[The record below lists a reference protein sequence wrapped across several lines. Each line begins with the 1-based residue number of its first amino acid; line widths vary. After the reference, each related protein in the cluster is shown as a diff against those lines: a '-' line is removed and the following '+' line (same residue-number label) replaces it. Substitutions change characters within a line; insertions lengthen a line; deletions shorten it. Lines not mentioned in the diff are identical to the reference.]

1 MIYRM
6 EEFNRV
12 QSSKIIRGLVV
23 EDDVALINKNGKPID
38 VVLSNKS
45 YGSQLYKWDKYYRGN
60 WSC

>member
-1 MIYRM
+1 M
-6 EEFNRV
+6 
-12 QSSKIIRGLVV
+12 V